1 MLPPDAYEAIV
12 KMIFVLM
19 AGCVL
24 CMSKIKA
31 AEIDHNQVFKTQV
44 YSQAIT
50 IKK

>member
-31 AEIDHNQVFKTQV
+31 AEIDHNQVFET
-44 YSQAIT
+44 QAIS
-50 IKK
+50 IQK